1 MNEEMT
7 ILWSII
13 IFFFFQT
20 VCLADANEGFWIA
33 KLDKKNNLH
42 SSEKDLKHIYLYE
55 NFANVLIR

>member
-1 MNEEMT
+1 
-7 ILWSII
+7 
-13 IFFFFQT
+13 

-55 NFANVLIR
+55 NFANVLPPICSGEKQNVQSV